1 MLFIVV
7 FKLFWKW
14 WALHINL
21 LNFRVNEIVVP
32 GLEFHGGPRLVEEM
46 ANIVTY
52 KFYDISPDCF
62 YSFIKILITA
72 SVPA

>member
-14 WALHINL
+14 WAVHINL
-21 LNFRVNEIVVP
+21 LNFSVCEIVVP
-32 GLEFHGGPRLVEEM
+32 ELELKGPRLVEEI